1 MPASYYFFYTL
12 LVCCMVIRIAE
23 GLVRRRVAEVTEFA
37 GVAGGVSR
45 WLRAVEIRGKVVW
58 GEWRVAKQRRG
69 ALSVETERQK
79 RIRGAHFV
87 VGERS
92 RGPGG

>member
-1 MPASYYFFYTL
+1 
-12 LVCCMVIRIAE
+12 MVIRIAE
-23 GLVRRRVAEVTEFA
+23 ELVRWSVAEVTGFA

-58 GEWRVAKQRRG
+58 GKWRVAKQRRG

-79 RIRGAHFV
+79 RIRGSHFV
-87 VGERS
+87 VRER
-92 RGPGG
+92 PGAPEDETMKRITE

>member
-58 GEWRVAKQRRG
+58 GGVASG
-69 ALSVETERQK
+69 ETEE
-79 RIRGAHFV
+79 GCALC
-87 VGERS
+87 GD
-92 RGPGG
+92 